1 MMEDIK
7 DKYSS
12 LVDHVQDYINNQ
24 IELAKL
30 MAIEKVAI
38 GISNAVTFTV
48 LAFLGL
54 FFIIFFSITL
64 AIGLSMLLGSYL
76 MGFLIVTL
84 LYLILA
90 LLLLFNKQ
98 KWMIEPISNKIIKN
112 ALEDYNNQNKQQQ
125 EK

>member
-1 MMEDIK
+1 MMENIK
-7 DKYSS
+7 EKYSS

-30 MAIEKVAI
+30 MAIEKVAV
-38 GISNAVTFTV
+38 GISNAVTLTV
-48 LAFLGL
+48 IAFLGL

-64 AIGLSMLLGSYL
+64 AIGLSLLVGSSL
-76 MGFLIVTL
+76 LGFLIVTL
-84 LYLILA
+84 LYLFLA

-112 ALEDYNNQNKQQQ
+112 ALEDYNNQNKQQE